1 MTQPNRPL
9 VPQEVLD
16 EIRLLLNHARE
27 RQVENV
33 GEYARGCCI
42 GARYECEHCKAH
54 DEYSDVTHKPDCP
67 LATALRGVE
76 SFLDNEDRLHQE
88 NP

>member
-1 MTQPNRPL
+1 M

-16 EIRLLLNHARE
+16 EIRLLLSHARE

-54 DEYSDVTHKPDCP
+54 DETMYVLHETDCP
-67 LATALRGVE
+67 LAAAIRGVE

-88 NP
+88 KP